1 MSPPPVAPPR
11 LLRRSN
17 DDRIIGGVCGGLARY
32 WNIDPIILRV
42 AFAVSILVGAFGLFV
57 YLGLWLLVP
66 DQNAPANQR
75 YNPFWLRR
83 VSAVLLFLAAGGVL
97 LGVIFGGS
105 EIGVIV
111 AALMAGA
118 GVWIVMSQRQES
130 PVAVEQQDV
139 EPAALGYAYGGPA
152 PTQQLPQPYP
162 PVEPRP
168 RSYLGLIGLLAAMV
182 ASGVAVLLGA
192 GATAIFAAALLALG
206 VTLIVGGFIGRT
218 RWLLLFAVP
227 LLMLVSVVS
236 QVERADY
243 SVGSSTWR
251 PTAQNA
257 TYGVAL
263 GNVVVDFADWSG
275 APKPG
280 DRVDLEVGAGTVT
293 IQVPRNW
300 EARLVT
306 QVGAG
311 SVNVDGEPVS
321 QLGTTRIPAGDGRA
335 DGKIVIT
342 ADVGAGDIIVTTDAP
357 AVGAPAD
364 KSEPAAEK
372 KQKAQKTQKEKSA

>member
-66 DQNAPANQR
+66 DQNAPAYER

-83 VSAVLLFLAAGGVL
+83 ITAVLLFLAAGGVL
-97 LGVIFGGS
+97 LGVMFGGN
-105 EIGVIV
+105 EIGVLV

-118 GVWIVMSQRQES
+118 GVWIVMSQRQQRPS
-130 PVAVEQQDV
+130 AVEMTDEQQTAPMAV
-139 EPAALGYAYGGPA
+139 GYAYGGPA
-152 PTQQLPQPYP
+152 PTQQLPQQYP
-162 PVEPRP
+162 PVAPRQ

-192 GATAIFAAALLALG
+192 GATGVFAAALLALG
-206 VTLIVGGFIGRT
+206 VTLIIGGFMGRT
-218 RWLLLFAVP
+218 KWLLLFAVP

-236 QVERADY
+236 QVERSDY
-243 SVGSSTWR
+243 SMGSSTWR

-293 IQVPRNW
+293 IELPRNW

-311 SVNVDGEPVS
+311 SVNVDGERVA
-321 QLGTTRIPAGDGRA
+321 QMGTTRIPAGSGRA

-342 ADVGAGDIIVTTDAP
+342 ADVGAGDVLVTTDAP

-364 KSEPAAEK
+364 QEKPVENK
-372 KQKAQKTQKEKSA
+372 KQKKETKA